1 MYIWSVSIFVLTYT
15 SVHILRPVKKT
26 SAPFFVKTSVPPPMF
41 SSGGKAPATRLQPI
55 KPRRSIPTHIH
66 TQPQQP
72 TSTNNNSSSATA
84 AAPSRHH
91 QPQSDS
97 NNGIYSPNENGN
109 QSQDREGQ
117 DRFITPGNIQHTP
130 IASSRQLLSSWIVQA
145 WDMISEELV
154 KKSWIACG
162 YPPENE
168 L

>member
-1 MYIWSVSIFVLTYT
+1 MYVIS
-15 SVHILRPVKKT
+15 
-26 SAPFFVKTSVPPPMF
+26 
-41 SSGGKAPATRLQPI
+41 
-55 KPRRSIPTHIH
+55 RSIHIH

-91 QPQSDS
+91 QPQSGS

-117 DRFITPGNIQHTP
+117 DRFITPGNTQHTP
-130 IASSRQLLSSWIVQA
+130 IIDPNAPTVSSRQLLSSWVVQA

-162 YPPENE
+162 YSPENE